1 MQGGMN
7 GGMMGW
13 GGWVMMLGWTV
24 IILIV
29 LGLAA
34 YGLVR
39 LIQDAGRRRD
49 RQDGRD

>member
-1 MQGGMN
+1 MQGVMN

-13 GGWVMMLGWTV
+13 GWVMMLLWIV
-24 IILIV
+24 IVLIV

-39 LIQDAGRRRD
+39 LIQDAGRRRA

>member
-1 MQGGMN
+1 MQDMMN

-13 GGWVMMLGWTV
+13 GWVMMLGWIV
-24 IILIV
+24 IVLIV

-34 YGLVR
+34 YGLVL

-49 RQDGRD
+49 RQDVRD

>member
-1 MQGGMN
+1 MQDLLN

-13 GGWVMMLGWTV
+13 GGWVMMLEWTV
-24 IILIV
+24 IMLIV

>member
-1 MQGGMN
+1 MQDMMN

-13 GGWVMMLGWTV
+13 GMMLGMTV
-24 IILIV
+24 IVLIV
-29 LGLAA
+29 VGLAG

-39 LIQDAGRRRD
+39 LIQDAGGRRD

>member
-1 MQGGMN
+1 MQDLLN

-13 GGWVMMLGWTV
+13 GGWVMMLGWIV
-24 IILIV
+24 IVLIV
-29 LGLAA
+29 LGLAG

-39 LIQDAGRRRD
+39 LIQDAGGRRD

>member
-1 MQGGMN
+1 MQGVMN

-13 GGWVMMLGWTV
+13 GGWVMMLGGIV
-24 IILIV
+24 IVLIV
-29 LGLAA
+29 LGLAG

-39 LIQDAGRRRD
+39 LIQDAGGRQD